1 MLGAGFADIGRP
13 VVAVLVIV
21 VVLVLVIAA
30 VVFPARLERVLT
42 RLTWWRT
49 ETEPA
54 ATAAGPG
61 VLWVDDRPEHNARLL
76 NGLREQGVPVDV
88 ARSTSEAVER
98 LGERVYTIIVADM
111 SRADHPVDELRPL
124 EQASGTIPVVVFS
137 RYAST
142 SDAYRERDV
151 AVVSSEAEIR
161 EWLRSVD
168 LLP

>member
-42 RLTWWRT
+42 RLTWWR
-49 ETEPA
+49 EEAGP
-54 ATAAGPG
+54 ATAAVAG

-76 NGLREQGVPVDV
+76 NGLREQGVPVEV
-88 ARSTSEAVER
+88 ARTMAEAVER
-98 LGERVYTIIVADM
+98 LGERAYTIIVADM
-111 SRADHPVDELRPL
+111 SRADHPGDDLRPL

-142 SDAYRERDV
+142 ADAYRERDV
-151 AVVSSEAEIR
+151 TAVSSEAEIR

>member
-13 VVAVLVIV
+13 VVAVLVSV
-21 VVLVLVIAA
+21 VVLALVVAA
-30 VVFPARLERVLT
+30 VAFPARLERVLQ
-42 RLTWWRT
+42 RLTWWRE
-49 ETEPA
+49 ETELDAEAGA
-54 ATAAGPG
+54 ATAAAG

-88 ARSTSEAVER
+88 AGTTAEAVER

-111 SRADHPVDELRPL
+111 SRADHPGDDLRPL
-124 EQASGTIPVVVFS
+124 EQASGTTPVVVFS

-161 EWLRSVD
+161 E
-168 LLP
+168 

>member
-13 VVAVLVIV
+13 VGAVLVS
-21 VVLVLVIAA
+21 VLVLALVVAA
-30 VVFPARLERVLT
+30 VAFPARLERVLQ
-42 RLTWWRT
+42 RLTWWRGK
-49 ETEPA
+49 TEPDA
-54 ATAAGPG
+54 AKAAAG

-88 ARSTSEAVER
+88 AGTTAEAVER

-111 SRADHPVDELRPL
+111 SRADHPDDDLRPL
-124 EQASGTIPVVVFS
+124 EQASGATPVVVFS

-142 SDAYRERDV
+142 SEAYRERDV

-161 EWLRSVD
+161 DWLRSVD